1 MIKKAQRSVREL
13 PLPVHTVIDA
23 MDDKKAFNVVVLDL
37 RDTEAFTD
45 FFVVASGQSN
55 RQVKAITDAINLSLK
70 AKGLRPTHMEGYG
83 HAEWVLIDCFDIVIH
98 IFTERTREHYDLER
112 LWGSAKRITIQ
123 PPPPIPGKQF
133 LASSAETSQTQA
145 RDNGP

>member
-1 MIKKAQRSVREL
+1 MNMSKKAQHSILEL
-13 PLPVHTVIDA
+13 PLPVRTIIDA
-23 MDDKKAFNVVVLDL
+23 MEDKKALNLVILDL
-37 RDTEAFTD
+37 RDTGAFTD

-70 AKGLRPTHMEGYG
+70 AKGMRPTHMEGYD
-83 HAEWVLIDCFDIVIH
+83 HAEWVLVDCFDIIIH

-123 PPPPIPGKQF
+123 
-133 LASSAETSQTQA
+133 QA
-145 RDNGP
+145 I